1 MAPLPACPAGR
12 AACARTR
19 AGGEGGCP
27 RAQGSD
33 VGSRLVEGLTPPPC
47 LAWAVGRGNSP
58 RRCSASP
65 AGRGSVV
72 PELPPKD
79 PGAGTGGLLGQR
91 PVGAPRPLQRPSLP
105 RRRPFA
111 LEAVLS
117 GEDFNVTRQRFQ
129 CFPARVPGAYSWLC
143 EYVLFSKKQAFVPS
157 MRNMG
162 PDPLRPE
169 VAAGAFL

>member
-33 VGSRLVEGLTPPPC
+33 VGSRLVEGLTPPPR

-91 PVGAPRPLQRPSLP
+91 PGGAPRPLQRPSPPQAAFCTGSRSL
-105 RRRPFA
+105 RGRILMSRGSVSSA
-111 LEAVLS
+111 
-117 GEDFNVTRQRFQ
+117 FQ
-129 CFPARVPGAYSWLC
+129 PGFQEHILGC
-143 EYVLFSKKQAFVPS
+143 VS
-157 MRNMG
+157 MFCSQKNKHSSR
-162 PDPLRPE
+162 
-169 VAAGAFL
+169 A